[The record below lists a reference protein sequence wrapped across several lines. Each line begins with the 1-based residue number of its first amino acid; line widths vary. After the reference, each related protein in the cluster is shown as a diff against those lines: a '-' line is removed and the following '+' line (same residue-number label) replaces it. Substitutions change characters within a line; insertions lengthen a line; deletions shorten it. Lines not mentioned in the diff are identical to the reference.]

1 MNRIN
6 RMMLS
11 ILFALM
17 LVNIYA
23 WRGSFQYGR
32 IGDFFLKMA
41 NTVSFVMLCVST
53 AWLFYLR
60 S

>member
-6 RMMLS
+6 QTILS
-11 ILFALM
+11 VLFALM

-23 WRGSFQYGR
+23 WRGSFQYGKT
-32 IGDFFLKMA
+32 GDFFLKMA
-41 NTVSFVMLCVST
+41 NTVSFVMLCVSVV
-53 AWLFYLR
+53 WLFYLR